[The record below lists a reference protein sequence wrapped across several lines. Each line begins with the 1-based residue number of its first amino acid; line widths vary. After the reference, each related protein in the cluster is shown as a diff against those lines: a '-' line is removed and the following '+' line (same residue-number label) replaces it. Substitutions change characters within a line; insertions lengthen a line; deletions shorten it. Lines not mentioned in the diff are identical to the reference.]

1 MCPAVMN
8 ALRWCIVHSA
18 FLLQERHNK
27 ASVKFMNSEFCGIWN
42 HNMKGEESFSSVN
55 IPLLA
60 FFCFSAFAKSFLKI
74 HLRLDYRSPNFKTR
88 NDRKPDFRPGFKRW
102 NVSSCNIF
110 HVYH

>member
-1 MCPAVMN
+1 MAAEVAVYLCPAVMN

-60 FFCFSAFAKSFLKI
+60 FFLFFSLCQELPQDTPETGLPFAQF
-74 HLRLDYRSPNFKTR
+74 
-88 NDRKPDFRPGFKRW
+88 
-102 NVSSCNIF
+102 
-110 HVYH
+110 